1 MPLGQNE
8 LIESAANQRWRFENC
23 GEDTGIAYTMPCT
36 RGGFGLATASGR
48 GLGRFQAGSP
58 LAQYNLKVCL
68 AENGLRRKGHVA
80 VYPSAHTQIHSHAA
94 DFAEAD

>member
-1 MPLGQNE
+1 MNLLSRLQIKDGDSKIVGKTQVSP
-8 LIESAANQRWRFENC
+8 I
-23 GEDTGIAYTMPCT
+23 PCT

-80 VYPSAHTQIHSHAA
+80 VYPSAQTQIHSHAA